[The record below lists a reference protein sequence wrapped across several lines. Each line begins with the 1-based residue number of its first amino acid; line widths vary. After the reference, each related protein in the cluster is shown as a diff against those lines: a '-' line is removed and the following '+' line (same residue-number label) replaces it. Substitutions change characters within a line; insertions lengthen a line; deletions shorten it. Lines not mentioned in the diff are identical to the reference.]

1 MDAPVNIPTASPAA
15 ANPRNER
22 DAAVD
27 STLLANIPLFSKLGP
42 KELAALTGLLKA
54 RKFKGSEPIVFLGD
68 DGSEFYIV
76 QFGTVAVSQPDGSGQ
91 EVKLAELGPGNF
103 FGEISLLDGG
113 PRTANVTAASDAVL
127 LSLER
132 AQFVEFLLQHPSA
145 AVHILTILGAR
156 QRDLLEKLRG
166 IRNVNEAVAG
176 SQTKLQRALSRCAAI
191 FASEKFLLFN
201 LFFFVAWVVVHS
213 LLWPEKIQWH
223 DQPPTFFWLG
233 FLITTESIIIAMF
246 VLNAQRRQAER
257 DRVRGDLEY
266 QVNVKAHVEV
276 MELHR
281 KVDKLLEAAKGKK

>member
-1 MDAPVNIPTASPAA
+1 MEAQ
-15 ANPRNER
+15 ANMTILTGRGER
-22 DAAVD
+22 DPAVD
-27 STLLANIPLFSKLGP
+27 SALLANIPLFSKLTP
-42 KELAALTGLLKA
+42 DELAALTRLLTSRRFKA
-54 RKFKGSEPIVFLGD
+54 SDPIVFLGE
-68 DGSEFYIV
+68 DGSEFYVV
-76 QFGTVAVSQPDGSGQ
+76 QHGKVSVSQTDDSGR
-91 EVKLAELGPGNF
+91 EVTLAELGPGNF

-113 PRTANVTAASDAVL
+113 PRTANVTAATDAAL

-132 AQFVEFLLQHPSA
+132 SQFVQFLLQHPSA

-176 SQTKLQRALSRCAAI
+176 AQTRLQKLLTSVAAA
-191 FASEKFLLFN
+191 FASEKFLLAN
-201 LFFFVAWVVVHS
+201 LFIFVMWMATNVAMQKLGHK
-213 LLWPEKIQWH
+213 PF
-223 DQPPTFFWLG
+223 DDPPFFFWLG
-233 FLITTESIIIAMF
+233 FMITVEAILLSMF

-281 KVDKLLEAAKGKK
+281 KVDKLLEAAKVKK

>member
-1 MDAPVNIPTASPAA
+1 MDARANITVS
-15 ANPRNER
+15 NGRGER
-22 DAAVD
+22 DVAVD
-27 STLLANIPLFSKLGP
+27 SALLANIPLFSKLTP
-42 KELAALTGLLKA
+42 EELAALTKLLSVRRFKA
-54 RKFKGSEPIVFLGD
+54 TDPIVFLGE

-76 QFGTVAVSQPDGSGQ
+76 QFGKVAVSQTDDSGR
-91 EVKLAELGPGNF
+91 EVTLAELGPGNF

-113 PRTANVTAASDAVL
+113 PRTANVTAATDAAL

-132 AQFVEFLLQHPSA
+132 SQFVEFLLQHPSA

-166 IRNVNEAVAG
+166 IRNVNEAAA
-176 SQTKLQRALSRCAAI
+176 SKQTRLQRFLARCATI
-191 FASEKFLLFN
+191 FASEKFLLGN
-201 LFFFVAWVVVHS
+201 LIFFVAWVAFHTWYWWGQIS
-213 LLWPEKIQWH
+213 WI

-233 FLITTESIIIAMF
+233 FMITAESIVIAMF

-281 KVDKLLEAAKGKK
+281 KVDKLLEAAKIKK

>member
-1 MDAPVNIPTASPAA
+1 MDAQANIPTTSS
-15 ANPRNER
+15 RGER
-22 DAAVD
+22 DPAVD
-27 STLLANIPLFSKLGP
+27 SALLANIPLFSKLGAP
-42 KELAALTGLLKA
+42 ELAALTRLLIL
-54 RKFKGSEPIVFLGD
+54 RKFKASDPIVFLGE
-68 DGSEFYIV
+68 DGSEFYVV
-76 QFGTVAVSQPDGSGQ
+76 QFGKVAVSQPDDAGQ

-113 PRTANVTAASDAVL
+113 PRTANVTAATDAGL
-127 LSLER
+127 LSLDR
-132 AQFVEFLLQHPSA
+132 SQFVEFLLQHPSA

-176 SQTKLQRALSRCAAI
+176 AQTRLQRILSRCARI
-191 FASEKFLLFN
+191 FASEKFLLGN
-201 LFFFVAWVVVHS
+201 LIFFAGWVVLHT
-213 LLWPEKIQWH
+213 LLSSEKIDWH
-223 DQPPTFFWLG
+223 DHPPTFFWLG
-233 FLITTESIIIAMF
+233 FIITAESIVIAMF

-281 KVDKLLEAAKGKK
+281 KVDKLLEAAKVKK

>member
-1 MDAPVNIPTASPAA
+1 LDAQANIPAT
-15 ANPRNER
+15 NGRGER
-22 DAAVD
+22 DPAVD
-27 STLLANIPLFSKLGP
+27 SALLANIPLFSKLSP
-42 KELAALTGLLKA
+42 QELATLTRLLFP
-54 RKFKGSEPIVFLGD
+54 RKFKASDPIVFLGE
-68 DGSEFYIV
+68 DGSEFYVV
-76 QFGTVAVSQPDGSGQ
+76 QYGKVAVSQPDDAGQ

-113 PRTANVTAASDAVL
+113 PRTANVTAATDAGL

-132 AQFVEFLLQHPSA
+132 SQFVEFLMQHPSA

-166 IRNVNEAVAG
+166 IRHVNEAVAG
-176 SQTKLQRALSRCAAI
+176 AQTRLQRILSRCARI
-191 FASEKFLLFN
+191 FASEKFLLGN
-201 LFFFVAWVVVHS
+201 LIFFAGWVVLHT
-213 LLWPEKIQWH
+213 LLSPEKIDWH
-223 DQPPTFFWLG
+223 DHPPTFFWLG
-233 FLITTESIIIAMF
+233 FIITAESIVIAMF

-281 KVDKLLEAAKGKK
+281 KVDKLLEAAKAKK

>member
-1 MDAPVNIPTASPAA
+1 MTLDAQGNISTTHG
-15 ANPRNER
+15 RGER
-22 DAAVD
+22 DPAVD
-27 STLLANIPLFSKLGP
+27 SALLANIPLFSKLGAP
-42 KELAALTGLLKA
+42 ELAALTRLLIL
-54 RKFKGSEPIVFLGD
+54 RKFKTSDPIVFLGE
-68 DGSEFYIV
+68 DGSEFYVV
-76 QFGTVAVSQPDGSGQ
+76 QHGKVAVSQPDDAGQ

-113 PRTANVTAASDAVL
+113 PRTANVTAATDAGL

-132 AQFVEFLLQHPSA
+132 SQFVAFLLQHPSA

-176 SQTKLQRALSRCAAI
+176 QQTKLQGVLSRVAAA
-191 FASEKFLLFN
+191 FAGEKFLLAN
-201 LFFFVAWVVVHS
+201 LVVLVVWMS
-213 LLWPEKIQWH
+213 ANLILQGMGRKPFDE
-223 DQPPTFFWLG
+223 PPYFFWLG
-233 FLITTESIIIAMF
+233 FMITVEAILLSMF
-246 VLNAQRRQAER
+246 VLNAQRRQTER

-281 KVDKLLEAAKGKK
+281 KVDKLLEAAKTKK

>member
-1 MDAPVNIPTASPAA
+1 MDLQANMPVAPT
-15 ANPRNER
+15 RGER

-27 STLLANIPLFSKLGP
+27 SALLANIPLFSKLTP
-42 KELAALTGLLKA
+42 EELAALTRLLIV
-54 RKFKGSEPIVFLGD
+54 RRFKPSDPIVFLGE

-76 QFGTVAVSQPDGSGQ
+76 QYGKVAVSQPDDSGR

-113 PRTANVTAASDAVL
+113 PRTANVTAATDAAL
-127 LSLER
+127 LSLDR
-132 AQFVEFLLQHPSA
+132 AQFVGFLLQHPSA

-166 IRNVNEAVAG
+166 IRNVNDATAG
-176 SQTKLQRALSRCAAI
+176 TQSKLQSVLSGVAAT
-191 FASEKFLLFN
+191 FASERFLLAN
-201 LFFFVAWVVVHS
+201 LFIFAIWMGANVILQKLGHKPF
-213 LLWPEKIQWH
+213 
-223 DQPPTFFWLG
+223 DDPPYFFWLG
-233 FLITTESIIIAMF
+233 FMITVEAILLSMF

-257 DRVRGDLEY
+257 DRVRADLEY

-281 KVDKLLEAAKGKK
+281 KVDKLLEAAKVKK